1 MKISVISGVAVGLV
15 AAVLLGA
22 YLIAG
27 VRSGAANTGRQV
39 SPEQFL
45 IVRDGSVTDA
55 EYLKASQ
62 AMVGCLRD
70 AGFAV
75 SDPER
80 APQGRYGYRYLEGA
94 ASLDVVHQREAI
106 VQGCYHQNLG
116 EVDRVWQLSPDHK
129 QSAEELGFSIQRCVE
144 SRKSGF
150 RFSGDNGALIR
161 QVVAFQNEA
170 DADFEACWSE
180 VVHSLFASTG
190 QTAGSVDIA
199 YRPLPR

>member
-1 MKISVISGVAVGLV
+1 MKISVISGAVVGLV

-27 VRSGAANTGRQV
+27 VRSGAASTGRQV
-39 SPEQFL
+39 SHDQFL

-55 EYLKASQ
+55 EYLQASR
-62 AMVGCLRD
+62 AMVGCLRE
-70 AGFAV
+70 AGLAV

-80 APQGRYGYRYLEGA
+80 GPQGGYGYHYLEGA
-94 ASLDVVHQREAI
+94 ASLDVVQQREAS
-106 VQGCYHQNLG
+106 VQGCYDRNLG

-144 SRKSGF
+144 SRKSDF
-150 RFSGDNGALIR
+150 RFSDDNETLIR
-161 QVVAFQNEA
+161 QVVTFRSKA

-180 VVHSLFASTG
+180 TVHALFAATG